1 MKLILTDSFDILRQ
15 TKFATLLTMRWI
27 TPKEA
32 LGRTEAEVVHQ
43 YFLNPQRGA
52 EAARWLSLQYLS
64 RERDIDILA
73 GDMILIAPLH
83 SNESFGLIAVP
94 V

>member
-15 TKFATLLTMRWI
+15 TKFATLLTIRWI

-32 LGRTEAEVVHQ
+32 HERTEAEVVHQ

-52 EAARWLSLQYLS
+52 EAARWLDLQYLS
-64 RERDIDILA
+64 RERDVEVLA
-73 GDMILIAPLH
+73 GDMVLVAPIKPNEPFCLIA
-83 SNESFGLIAVP
+83 IP